1 MVEVRYFAA
10 IADAVGKASEQLD
23 LPGEATVADLRRVLA
38 RAYGPELD
46 PMLKVC
52 AFLIGDELTRDDTAP
67 LAARVDVL
75 PPFAGG

>member
-10 IADAVGKASEQLD
+10 IADAVGKDKETLD
-23 LPGEATVADLRRVLA
+23 LPSGATVGDLRTALA
-38 RAYGPELD
+38 AAYGPKLD

-52 AFLIGDELTRDDTAP
+52 AYLIGDELTRDATAE

>member
-10 IADAVGKASEQLD
+10 IADAVGKSSEHLD
-23 LPGEATVADLRRVLA
+23 LPAGATVGDLRTTLA
-38 RAYGPELD
+38 ATYGPTLD

-52 AFLIGDELTRDDTAP
+52 AYLIGDELTRDATAALTP
-67 LAARVDVL
+67 RVDVL

>member
-10 IADAVGKASEQLD
+10 IADAVGKDSERLD
-23 LPGEATVADLRRVLA
+23 LPADATIADLRRTLTTT
-38 RAYGPELD
+38 YGPGLD

-52 AFLIGDELTRDDTAP
+52 AFLVGDELTRDGATP
-67 LAARVDVL
+67 LTSRVDVL

>member
-10 IADAVGKASEQLD
+10 IAEAVGKEKETLD
-23 LPGEATVADLRRVLA
+23 LPSGATVADLRTTLSAV
-38 RAYGPELD
+38 YGPKLD

-52 AFLIGDELTRDDTAP
+52 AYLIGDELTRDGATP
-67 LAARVDVL
+67 LSSRVDVL

>member
-10 IADAVGKASEQLD
+10 IADAVGKDKETLD
-23 LPGEATVADLRRVLA
+23 LPSGATVGDLRTTLSA
-38 RAYGPELD
+38 AYGPKLD

-52 AFLIGDELTRDDTAP
+52 AYLIGDELTRDATAT
-67 LAARVDVL
+67 LSSRVDVL

>member
-10 IADAVGKASEQLD
+10 IADAVGKSSEQLD
-23 LPGEATVADLRRVLA
+23 LPEAATVGDLRTALRSV
-38 RAYGPELD
+38 YGADLD

-52 AFLIGDELTRDDTAP
+52 AYLVGEELTRDDSTR
-67 LAARVDVL
+67 LTARVDVL

>member
-10 IADAVGKASEQLD
+10 IADAVGKSSEHLD
-23 LPGEATVADLRRVLA
+23 LPTGSTVADLRRALTA
-38 RAYGPELD
+38 GYGPGLD

-52 AFLIGDELTRDDTAP
+52 AFLIGDELTRDES
-67 LAARVDVL
+67 AALTPRVDVL